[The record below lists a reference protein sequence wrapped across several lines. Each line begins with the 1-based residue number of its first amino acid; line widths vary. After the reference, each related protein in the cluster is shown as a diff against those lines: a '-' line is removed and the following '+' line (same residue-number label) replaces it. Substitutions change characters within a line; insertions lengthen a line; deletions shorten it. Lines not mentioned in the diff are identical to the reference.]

1 MKNLENKIVD
11 STNYIDIYIN
21 KILTKEFSYKY
32 IKMVRD
38 KRLICRGEVMRRV
51 FDILRLVLIYIL
63 LALSYKFFV
72 FLADESF
79 INSNLLVIT
88 NMIYT
93 MMLLAFPIY
102 FINILMKIIVYLNG
116 NLQFFTLRP
125 NKLYEKE
132 RDNFFLARL
141 STFIL
146 ELDKEEIKFEEKDS
160 KVYSIMNNQN
170 LYKKYNLKI
179 KKALQGYFLD
189 LIFYD

>member
-1 MKNLENKIVD
+1 MENLENKIVD
-11 STNYIDIYIN
+11 PTNYIDIYIN
-21 KILTKEFSYKY
+21 KILTKESSYEY

-51 FDILRLVLIYIL
+51 FDILRLVFTYIVFAL
-63 LALSYKFFV
+63 FYKSFVSLANK
-72 FLADESF
+72 SF

-88 NMIYT
+88 NIIYT
-93 MMLLAFPIY
+93 IMLLTFPIY

-116 NLQFFTLRP
+116 NLQFFALRP

-146 ELDKEEIKFEEKDS
+146 EVDKEEIKFEKTDS
-160 KVYSIMNNQN
+160 KIYSIMNNQN

-179 KKALQGYFLD
+179 KKALQ
-189 LIFYD
+189 